1 MASQKLKKSLA
12 KTPEQ
17 KKIVKRRKRGKTAR
31 RFLYAMMTL
40 GTIGALT
47 AIIVGA
53 YMLQSIISF
62 RNQPAVL
69 NLDKEKSQQSQTSF
83 IYAYDKDKKPV
94 EIAQLHGTENRIW
107 VDYDKIPEVMRQATI
122 SLEDKRFEKHNGVDW
137 IRTIG
142 AVAKYQMTQGGS
154 TLTQQLIKN
163 LTNEKD
169 ATLVRKY
176 KEIVTALNLEKHY
189 TKVRI
194 LEAYLNTLYLGNGCY
209 GVRTA
214 AETYFG
220 KDVEDLNLA
229 ESAALVGI
237 TQFPSKHDP
246 LRNPEANKKR
256 QEYCLGQMLEQG
268 VISQAE
274 YDEAKNYKLIF
285 TNNPKYKPDA
295 KRQEQKAAREK
306 NVINSFYVD
315 FVIESVIEDLMAA
328 QEITRSQAVNKIY
341 YGGLKIYA
349 AVDLEAQKQM
359 EDVYVNRTNFPGS
372 SEAVKPQSA
381 MTVMDYQGRVVALVG
396 QAGKKTQNR
405 GLNRAVDSFRQPG
418 STIKPLSA
426 YAPAFDLNHIRWTST
441 VRDYAIMIYG
451 KQQPKNENG
460 TPGSG
465 ANVTL
470 TKAIQISYNTVPYR
484 LIQQMGVANSY
495 DYMKNKFHMS
505 KLDDK
510 RDKDYA
516 PLGVG
521 ALTYG
526 VSTLEMAA
534 AYAAFGNN
542 GQYYK
547 PYCYYEVLDGTKADE
562 TILSNLAPQGEQIL
576 SASTADIMQ
585 ELLKTVPV
593 AKHNAPMGNLNKF
606 EIMAKTGTT
615 TSNHDRWFCM
625 GTPYYVS
632 ATWYGYDKEKNIPQT
647 GTNPAAKIALTV
659 QNRLHKDLAEK
670 KFVKSKDT
678 VERRVCNASNLLAGS
693 NCGSTSKGWFDAKKL
708 PGSCGKCSAAPAE
721 TTPVQGAVDAVR
733 GEVSQ
738 AVDNGMSAL
747 HGLLD

>member
-17 KKIVKRRKRGKTAR
+17 KKIVKRRKRSKAAR
-31 RFLYAMMTL
+31 RVLYALMTF
-40 GTIGALT
+40 GAVGALT
-47 AIIVGA
+47 VVIVGA
-53 YMLQSIISF
+53 YMFQSVLSF
-62 RNQPAVL
+62 RNKPVVL
-69 NLDKEKSQQSQTSF
+69 NLDNEKSQQSQTSF
-83 IYAYDKDKKPV
+83 IYAYDKNKKPV
-94 EIAQLHGTENRIW
+94 EIAQLHGTENRVW
-107 VDYDKIPEVMRQATI
+107 VEYDKIPDVMKQATI

-142 AVAKYQMTQGGS
+142 AVAKYQMSQGGS

-176 KEIVTALNLEKHY
+176 KEIVTALNLERYYSK
-189 TKVRI
+189 RSI

-237 TQFPSKHDP
+237 TQKPTKHDP
-246 LRNPEANKKR
+246 LRNPEENKKR

-285 TNNPKYKPDA
+285 TNSPQYKPDA
-295 KRQEQKAAREK
+295 KRQALKASREK

-315 FVIESVIEDLMAA
+315 FVIDSVIEDLMES
-328 QEITRSQAVNKIY
+328 QELTRGQAVDKLY

-349 AVDLEAQKQM
+349 AVDLEVQAQL
-359 EDVYVNRTNFPGS
+359 EDVYVNRKSFPGT
-372 SEAVKPQSA
+372 SEKVKPQSA
-381 MTVMDYQGRVVALVG
+381 MTIMDYQGRVVALVG

-405 GLNRAVDSFRQPG
+405 VLNRAVDSFRQPG

-426 YAPAFDLNHIRWTST
+426 YAPAIELNYIRWTTT
-441 VRDYAIMIYG
+441 VRNSAIMLYG
-451 KQQPKNENG
+451 KRQPKNVDG
-460 TPGSG
+460 GYGSG
-465 ANVTL
+465 SNVTL
-470 TKAIQISYNTVPYR
+470 TKALQVSYNTVPYR

-495 DYMKNKFHMS
+495 DFMKNKFHMS

-516 PLGVG
+516 PMGVG

-542 GQYYK
+542 GHYYK

-562 TILSNLAPQGEQIL
+562 IILSNLNPKGEEIL
-576 SASTADIMQ
+576 SPSTADIMQ

-593 AKHNAPMGNLNKF
+593 DSYNAPLSNLKKF
-606 EIMAKTGTT
+606 ELMAKTGTT

-625 GTPYYVS
+625 GTPHYVS
-632 ATWYGYDKEKNIPQT
+632 ATWYGYDKEKNIPP
-647 GTNPAAKIALTV
+647 GTNPAARIGLTV
-659 QNRLHKDLAEK
+659 QNSIHKNLPEK
-670 KFVKSKDT
+670 EFVKSKQT
-678 VERRVCNASNLLAGS
+678 MERRICNTSHLLAGS
-693 NCGSTSKGWFDAKKL
+693 SCSSTSKGWFDMKKL
-708 PGSCGKCSAAPAE
+708 PSTCSSCVAAPVNPLE
-721 TTPVQGAVDAVR
+721 DLVDAAR
-733 GEVSQ
+733 EGFSQ
-738 AVDNGMSAL
+738 AVDRGMDAL
-747 HGLLD
+747 NDLLN